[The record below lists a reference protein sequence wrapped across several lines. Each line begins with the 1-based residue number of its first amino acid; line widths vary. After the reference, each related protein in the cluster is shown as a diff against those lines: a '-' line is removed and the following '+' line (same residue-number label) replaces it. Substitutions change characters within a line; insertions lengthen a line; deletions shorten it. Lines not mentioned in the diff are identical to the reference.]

1 MSSRPSIVAT
11 HSRAPS
17 ARKPGPLPETGAV
30 EQVTDAQALG
40 LASIARDLDA
50 LDYFQV
56 LQVPQTALS
65 ADIKRAFY
73 RESRVYHPDRFFHL
87 EAEVPKEHIGRIYRR
102 ITEAYYVL
110 RDDAKRR
117 KYLADLA
124 SPERTSKLRYTEA
137 SEAELKS
144 EAKKAQEDEFGT
156 NPKARPFFKSA
167 LNDMVNQNWAAAE
180 RNLKLGLTYEPG
192 NQKFKERL
200 GEVQKKL
207 DEHRRTSGDSFKIR

>member
-1 MSSRPSIVAT
+1 
-11 HSRAPS
+11 
-17 ARKPGPLPETGAV
+17 V
-30 EQVTDAQALG
+30 EQVSAAQAEQLSH
-40 LASIARDLDA
+40 LAQGLDA

-56 LQVPQTALS
+56 LQIPDTAVAL
-65 ADIKRAFY
+65 DIKRAFY

-87 EAEVPKEHIGRIYRR
+87 EDSQAKEDIGRIYRR

-110 RDDAKRR
+110 RDEAKRR

-124 SPERTSKLRYTEA
+124 SPERAAKLRYTEA
-137 SEAELKS
+137 SEAELKAES
-144 EAKKAQEDEFGT
+144 KKAQEDEFGT

-167 LNDMVNQNWAAAE
+167 MTDMISQNWAGAE